1 MIRKAIEK
9 IEELVNAREENKL
22 EQVEIKSMLHTKFGG
37 SLRRVTTPNIES
49 INTRSLS
56 GLVEIIKS
64 YIDVEAKKLNIQ
76 LPLIIQ
82 AEGNEIKVLSSV
94 DDTYERQTLI
104 HCKPVVPRLI
114 LNEWVLPEEMIINL
128 NTCYVPTE
136 NTDKLI
142 ATVSNLYNS
151 KTVKQID
158 NGVGAKLVV
167 ESDAFAGGAG
177 KVTINPIVTLTPV
190 ATYPELIQ
198 VDRKFNLR
206 VDRNGCVA
214 LFVADRGYFEKEVQR
229 LVKQYLIAEL
239 PQELIG
245 KDVVLA
251 F

>member
-22 EQVEIKSMLHTKFGG
+22 EQVEIKGMLHTKFGG
-37 SLRRVTTPNIES
+37 SLRRITTPDIVS
-49 INTRSLS
+49 IDTRSLS

-64 YIDVEAKKLNIQ
+64 YIDVEAKSLNIQ

-94 DDTYERQTLI
+94 DDTYYRQTLI
-104 HCKPVVPRLI
+104 HCKPIVPRLI
-114 LNEWVLPEEMIINL
+114 LNEWISPEEMIINL
-128 NTCYVPTE
+128 NTCYVPTD

-151 KTVKQID
+151 KTVKQVD
-158 NGVGAKLVV
+158 NGIGVNLVV

-198 VDRKFNLR
+198 VERKFNLR
-206 VDRNGCVA
+206 VDQHGRVA
-214 LFVADRGYFEKEVQR
+214 LFVADRGYFEKEVQKFI
-229 LVKQYLIAEL
+229 KQYLTAEL
-239 PQELIG
+239 PKELID

>member
-1 MIRKAIEK
+1 MIRQAIEK
-9 IEELVNAREENKL
+9 VVELANAKENAQL
-22 EQVEIKSMLHTKFGG
+22 EQVEIKGMLHTKFGG
-37 SLRRVTTPNIES
+37 SLRRITTPDIVS
-49 INTRSLS
+49 IDTRSLS

-64 YIDVEAKKLNIQ
+64 YIDVEAKSLNVQ

-94 DDTYERQTLI
+94 DDTYYRQTLI
-104 HCKPVVPRLI
+104 HCKPIVPRLI
-114 LNEWVLPEEMIINL
+114 LNEWISPEEMIINL
-128 NTCYVPTE
+128 NTCYVPTD

-151 KTVKQID
+151 KTVKQVD
-158 NGVGAKLVV
+158 NGIGVNLVV

-198 VDRKFNLR
+198 VERKFNLR
-206 VDRNGCVA
+206 VNQRGEVA
-214 LFVADRGYFEKEVQR
+214 LFVADRGYFEKEVQK
-229 LVKQYLIAEL
+229 LIKQYLTAEL
-239 PQELIG
+239 PKELIG
-245 KDVVLA
+245 KDVVMA

>member
-1 MIRKAIEK
+1 MIRQAIEK
-9 IEELVNAREENKL
+9 VVELANAKENAQL
-22 EQVEIKSMLHTKFGG
+22 EQVEIKGMLHTKFGG
-37 SLRRVTTPNIES
+37 SLRRITTPDIVS
-49 INTRSLS
+49 IDTRSLS

-64 YIDVEAKKLNIQ
+64 YIDVEAKSLNVQ

-94 DDTYERQTLI
+94 DDTYYRQTLI
-104 HCKPVVPRLI
+104 HCKPIVPRLI
-114 LNEWVLPEEMIINL
+114 LNEWISPEEMIINL
-128 NTCYVPTE
+128 NTCYVPTD

-151 KTVKQID
+151 KTVKQVD
-158 NGVGAKLVV
+158 NGIGVNLVV

-198 VDRKFNLR
+198 VERKFNLR
-206 VDRNGCVA
+206 VDQHGRVA
-214 LFVADRGYFEKEVQR
+214 LFVADRGYFEKEVQK
-229 LVKQYLIAEL
+229 LIKQYLTAEL
-239 PQELIG
+239 PKELIG

>member
-1 MIRKAIEK
+1 MIRQAIEK

-22 EQVEIKSMLHTKFGG
+22 EQVDVTGMLYTKFGAA
-37 SLRRVTTPNIES
+37 LRRVETPKIQS
-49 INTRSLS
+49 VDTHSLS

-64 YIDVEAKKLNIQ
+64 YIDVEAKNLNVQ

-94 DDTYERQTLI
+94 DDTYYHQTLI
-104 HCKPVVPRLI
+104 LCNPIVPRIL
-114 LNEWVLPEEMIINL
+114 LNEWISPEEMIINL
-128 NTCYVPTE
+128 NTCYVPTD

-151 KTVKQID
+151 KTVKQVD
-158 NGVGAKLVV
+158 NGIGVNLVV

-177 KVTINPIVTLTPV
+177 KVTINPIVTLIPV
-190 ATYPELIQ
+190 ATYPELMQIE
-198 VDRKFNLR
+198 RKFNLR
-206 VDRNGCVA
+206 VNQRGEVA
-214 LFVADRGYFEKEVQR
+214 LFVADRGYFEKEVQK
-229 LVKQYLIAEL
+229 LIKQYLIAEL